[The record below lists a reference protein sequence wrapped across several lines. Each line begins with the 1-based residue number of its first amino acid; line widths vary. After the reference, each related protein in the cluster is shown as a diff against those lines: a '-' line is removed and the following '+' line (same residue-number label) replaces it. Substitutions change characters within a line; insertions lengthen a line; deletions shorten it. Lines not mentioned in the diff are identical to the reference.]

1 MLIVDLRQVDPERPD
16 AAGEYALQLTSAL
29 VRLAVHA
36 DVTVLEPGF
45 EGALP
50 SGELLLLPA
59 GGRPQPGRRCFT
71 AIHELAPLRAGIRG
85 FRRRFGAAFAAS
97 RSERVLAPSE
107 AVGEALTRYLRV
119 TADRVAIVR
128 PGLEPGYS
136 RTTREAAEA
145 ARTVFGL
152 PQRYLLSFGDAGPAE
167 RAWAGATT
175 PSEGAGLVMVERLR
189 PDREQLRALL
199 SGAVGALFT
208 ERLNGN
214 PIRALQAMA
223 CGTPPIVADD
233 GAFPELVRD
242 GGLTVAPESTADW
255 SEAIS
260 ALYRGTALRRQLSA
274 RARELAT
281 AHTAERAAR
290 EVLALV

>member
-1 MLIVDLRQVDPERPD
+1 MHDPRFDKLAKVLVEYSTRLKRNETVLIENFDVPD
-16 AAGEYALQLTSAL
+16 EMTIAL
-29 VRLAVHA
+29 VRAA
-36 DVTVLEPGF
+36 RKA
-45 EGALP
+45 GALP
-50 SGELLLLPA
+50 FVQLQRAHVNRELALDATERQLNL
-59 GGRPQPGRRCFT
+59 T

-175 PSEGAGLVMVERLR
+175 PSEGAGLVMAERLR
-189 PDREQLRALL
+189 PDVWVKGGDYASDELTEVPVVRRHGGEVVLL
-199 SGAVGALFT
+199 PYLA
-208 ERLNGN
+208 RH
-214 PIRALQAMA
+214 
-223 CGTPPIVADD
+223 
-233 GAFPELVRD
+233 
-242 GGLTVAPESTADW
+242 ST
-255 SEAIS
+255 
-260 ALYRGTALRRQLSA
+260 TALVA
-274 RARELAT
+274 
-281 AHTAERAAR
+281 AAR
-290 EVLALV
+290 GRVAS